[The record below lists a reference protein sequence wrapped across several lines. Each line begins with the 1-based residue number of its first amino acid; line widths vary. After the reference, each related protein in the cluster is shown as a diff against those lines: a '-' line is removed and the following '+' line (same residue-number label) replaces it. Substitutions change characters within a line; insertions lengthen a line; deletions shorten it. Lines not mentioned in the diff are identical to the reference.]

1 MERNVYNR
9 PREKLQYHGVTALT
23 HIELLQLI
31 IGSGTAHVSA
41 AKIARQVAIVAH
53 SQPPR
58 LTQLLE
64 IEGVGMAKACQLLA
78 VYELAARQQKG
89 RTGVEA
95 E

>member
-41 AKIARQVAIVAH
+41 AKIARQVAARVG
-53 SQPPR
+53 SQPPH

-64 IEGVGMAKACQLLA
+64 IEGVGIAKACQLLA
-78 VYELAARQQKG
+78 VYELAVRQQKG
-89 RTGVEA
+89 CAGVEA